1 LVEAPH
7 RIPCSLSKRETV
19 DAATKGGGAGFVNA
33 RAAAGT
39 RARVGTEWLRA
50 RRESGIYTDSDS
62 FQRGLF
68 VGEVIQGP
76 WKAAEIP
83 DLMRTLDDE
92 LLRMINALEKLR
104 ELHRRGE
111 QVDLR
116 AVLDGETK

>member
-1 LVEAPH
+1 
-7 RIPCSLSKRETV
+7 
-19 DAATKGGGAGFVNA
+19 
-33 RAAAGT
+33 
-39 RARVGTEWLRA
+39 
-50 RRESGIYTDSDS
+50 
-62 FQRGLF
+62 

-76 WKAAEIP
+76 WKPTEIP